1 MAVHTTYE
9 AGTLTGEQHEARHL
23 LLHQYLDELVSDFIW
38 HTGKLPS
45 RSSVLEL
52 MQWSAQQRVS
62 PTEEA

>member
-1 MAVHTTYE
+1 MSVHTLPCK
-9 AGTLTGEQHEARHL
+9 TLSGGEHQARHVF
-23 LLHQYLDELVSDFIW
+23 LHQYLNELVADFIL

-62 PTEEA
+62 PAEEA